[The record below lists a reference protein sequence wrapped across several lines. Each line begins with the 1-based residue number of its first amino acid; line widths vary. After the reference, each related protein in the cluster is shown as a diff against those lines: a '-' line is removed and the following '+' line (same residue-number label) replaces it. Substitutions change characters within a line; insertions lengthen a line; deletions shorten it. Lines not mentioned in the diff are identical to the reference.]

1 LLNPLHIYADTV
13 EEAVE
18 EVEYALGDMK
28 SNFTSAL
35 MDMSNTAE
43 TFSGNIS
50 KVMAQNFIENFVL
63 GQKFDQQM
71 EYWQGQYERI
81 IGGGYSYTERKK
93 QLRQLRDTIA
103 AAKEE
108 YVEEARAIQEL
119 LGIGTNAEDKSASVS
134 AVEKITYD
142 HADEMTGILRAIQIA
157 GEQRNDILI
166 LGWRLHPHPHPYD
179 FHSDNSKW
187 NLQAN

>member
-1 LLNPLHIYADTV
+1 
-13 EEAVE
+13 
-18 EVEYALGDMK
+18 
-28 SNFTSAL
+28 
-35 MDMSNTAE
+35 
-43 TFSGNIS
+43 
-50 KVMAQNFIENFVL
+50 
-63 GQKFDQQM
+63 M

-93 QLRQLRDTIA
+93 QLMA
-103 AAKEE
+103 
-108 YVEEARAIQEL
+108 
-119 LGIGTNAEDKSASVS
+119 
-134 AVEKITYD
+134 
-142 HADEMTGILRAIQIA
+142 GILRAIQIA